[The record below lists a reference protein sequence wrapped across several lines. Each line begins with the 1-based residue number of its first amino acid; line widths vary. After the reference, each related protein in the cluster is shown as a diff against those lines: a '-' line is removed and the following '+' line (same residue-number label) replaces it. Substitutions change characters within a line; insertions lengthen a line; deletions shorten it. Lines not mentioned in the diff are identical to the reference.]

1 MEVVKENVE
10 SKKNILEYLKSI
22 DVNSSNKHEEI
33 ELDNYVVCVV
43 MITTESTTL
52 NSCEKDFCVYLL
64 IQDKKDKKI
73 YGKFFNQNFVSD
85 NSAKNYYNE
94 LKEKAI
100 LLSTDDIKKMLE
112 K

>member
-1 MEVVKENVE
+1 MQYN
-10 SKKNILEYLKSI
+10 SI
-22 DVNSSNKHEEI
+22 IEEI
-33 ELDNYVVCVV
+33 FSIITQEDARQARDIEL
-43 MITTESTTL
+43 IASE
-52 NSCEKDFCVYLL
+52 
-64 IQDKKDKKI
+64 
-73 YGKFFNQNFVSD
+73 NFVSD